1 MRQCLFVGEVIGIT
15 LHRQSETLGKNI
27 IPCGRRFLGAF
38 HIKLISLVT
47 YRLSDVRVCLHPHL
61 RIADLVDRVEL
72 VPPDRNMRVWII
84 PFENAHKLHF
94 DGIAGAVTNSTLRT
108 GGHDQIVVHLGSAL
122 LDSADNILANVAGE
136 PLVYGC
142 DLASKTLQLVDRHG
156 ADLNKRAGQKV
167 LNAFLCRSQLDAVGL
182 RTGRVLER
190 ALGQKLEYGATG
202 SCDGSA
208 DW

>member
-1 MRQCLFVGEVIGIT
+1 MRQRLFVGEVIGVT

-27 IPCGRRFLGAF
+27 IPCGRCFLGAF

-47 YRLSDVRVCLHPHL
+47 YRLSDVRVRLHPHL
-61 RIADLVDRVEL
+61 RIADLVDRVKL

-84 PFENAHKLHF
+84 PLENAHKLHF
-94 DGIAGAVTNSTLRT
+94 DGVTGAVTNSTLRT

-167 LNAFLCRSQLDAVGL
+167 LNAFLGRSQLDAVGL
-182 RTGRVLER
+182 RTGCVL
-190 ALGQKLEYGATG
+190 K
-202 SCDGSA
+202 
-208 DW
+208 

>member
-1 MRQCLFVGEVIGIT
+1 
-15 LHRQSETLGKNI
+15 
-27 IPCGRRFLGAF
+27 
-38 HIKLISLVT
+38 
-47 YRLSDVRVCLHPHL
+47 
-61 RIADLVDRVEL
+61 
-72 VPPDRNMRVWII
+72 MRVWII

-167 LNAFLCRSQLDAVGL
+167 LNAFLGRSQLDAVGL
-182 RTGRVLER
+182 RTGRVL
-190 ALGQKLEYGATG
+190 K
-202 SCDGSA
+202 
-208 DW
+208 